1 MHFSLWEF
9 HPTVGGTGREAAA
22 AATQCLIK
30 TSIDVDI
37 CRAIDNNFNMRSQ
50 AERVDALARKQAFL
64 RPRDLKALS
73 IPHSHLW
80 HLARTGQLERVGRG
94 LYRAPGR
101 DISEYETIHEVFK
114 IVPHAVLCLSSA
126 LRFHELTT
134 ENPSEVWIALKRGA
148 WTPKI
153 EYPPLRVAHFSEA
166 VFAFGIEDHST
177 EGGKIRVYSP
187 AKTVADCF
195 KFRSR
200 VGTETAIAA
209 LRSCLAEK
217 RASVDEIWRAAQVCR
232 VANVIRPYMEAL
244 V

>member
-1 MHFSLWEF
+1 VRFSLWEF
-9 HPTVGGTGREAAA
+9 HPVVGGKKPQSQTWGHAMAV
-22 AATQCLIK
+22 K
-30 TSIDVDI
+30 TSIEVDNYIVDV
-37 CRAIDNNFNMRSQ
+37 NTFNMRPQ
-50 AERVDALARKQAFL
+50 AERVDALAQKQAFL

-94 LYRAPGR
+94 LYRAPAR

-114 IVPHAVLCLSSA
+114 RVPQAVLCLSSA

-148 WTPKI
+148 WTPKF

-166 VFAFGIEDHST
+166 PFAFGIEDHPT
-177 EGGKIRVYSP
+177 AGGNIRVYSP

-195 KFRSR
+195 KFRTR
-200 VGTETAIAA
+200 VGMETALAA
-209 LRSCLAEK
+209 LRGCLAEK

-232 VANVIRPYMEAL
+232 VANIIRPYMEAL